1 MLSTIFT
8 LLFFAA
14 VFSTLVLTVFFA
26 NNFGV
31 FCVTMLMGYLATL
44 VFLAHRKKQNQTQ
57 AQMVG
62 FRQSDVVALPSA
74 PVPFSSW
81 REEMVIDNG
90 VEYQS
95 KFR

>member
-44 VFLAHRKKQNQTQ
+44 VFLAHRKKQNQ
-57 AQMVG
+57 AVG
-62 FRQSDVVALPSA
+62 YRQSELVALTSA
-74 PVPFSSW
+74 PVPFSNW
-81 REEMVIDNG
+81 REEVVVDNG

>member
-44 VFLAHRKKQNQTQ
+44 VFLAHRKKQNQ

-62 FRQSDVVALPSA
+62 YRQSQVVALPSA

-81 REEMVIDNG
+81 REEMVVDNG